1 MRFWSAV
8 SGACDYQKGNDLFV
22 EAMLRLLPNRP
33 DVVAVMMGGVTD
45 ENSKFADDL
54 AAKARTA
61 GLGERI
67 LFLPEEKHWD
77 ISPWFKAL
85 DLYIA
90 PQRWEGFGLTPL
102 EAMACGVPVVA
113 TRAGAFEDL
122 VADGETGR
130 LVDIEDIDALT
141 DATAV
146 FLDDPEMRAQ
156 WSANAVRHVE
166 ENFRIEAEADAIN
179 AIYRELLAVT

>member
-1 MRFWSAV
+1 MNV
-8 SGACDYQKGNDLFV
+8 
-22 EAMLRLLPNRP
+22 
-33 DVVAVMMGGVTD
+33 GVQ
-45 ENSKFADDL
+45 NSKAWLLCLVAFL
-54 AAKARTA
+54 SLVA
-61 GLGERI
+61 GKKRQEGA
-67 LFLPEEKHWD
+67 EEKHWD

-85 DLYIA
+85 DLYVA

-122 VADGETGR
+122 VADGQTGR

-141 DATAV
+141 RATAEL
-146 FLDDPEMRAQ
+146 LDDPAIRAQ

-166 ENFRIEAEADAIN
+166 EKFRIEIEAGAIN
-179 AIYRELLAVT
+179 AIYRELLEVS